1 MTDSIVLLQAG
12 HTPRLSRLLD
22 FALADTQVERAD
34 LQQLEAMALQGRR
47 VLIALTTGA
56 GGMSLEAFS
65 LLQSLRTHPDCLR
78 GAVGALLVD
87 GDGELY
93 TKQAAQAVALA
104 ANLAGCLFPGKP
116 LVEGTG
122 SLYNQHIL
130 ARQLDL
136 PWEETY
142 FTRARELVGRL
153 AQFTAPRFSRPR
165 VLMLHA
171 SDNRRSNTV
180 AMGKAVCGHLAP
192 FCEIQTISLQNGA
205 IYDCRGCS
213 YTACLHYSRSGTC
226 YYGGALPTEVFPA
239 ILQSDVVL
247 LLCPNFNDSASANIL
262 ALINRMTGLL
272 LQKPLYD
279 KYLYAIVVSGY
290 SGGDLV
296 ARQIL
301 GALCLNKT
309 MMLPPNFCLFQTAN
323 DPGARP
329 VRSRRRGAHG
339 GLGTGHPLHHL
350 PAPRRM
356 NGFTGVAVES
366 APFSLDRGHFNDKIR
381 RVSPPILAI
390 CR

>member
-1 MTDSIVLLQAG
+1 MTDSIILLQAG

-180 AMGKAVCGHLAP
+180 AMGTAVCGHLAP

-323 DPGARP
+323 DPGA
-329 VRSRRRGAHG
+329 A
-339 GLGTGHPLHHL
+339 L
-350 PAPRRM
+350 
-356 NGFTGVAVES
+356 S
-366 APFSLDRGHFNDKIR
+366 APGVEERMEAWAQD
-381 RVSPPILAI
+381 ILSTIYLPHGA
-390 CR
+390 